1 MTKLWQTQSVVV
13 HPTVQMLVRRPFR
26 MLPDVSED
34 NLLDRANLLGRA
46 VREAHTCEGHQEDDA
61 ERGRGQKQCLLVFA
75 FQMTLEDHTGNVVL
89 RDQLL
94 KW

>member
-1 MTKLWQTQSVVV
+1 MDNIKLVMMTVSRDCTMTLYV
-13 HPTVQMLVRRPFR
+13 HAPSPVKDTKKTTLKGAA
-26 MLPDVSED
+26 D
-34 NLLDRANLLGRA
+34 
-46 VREAHTCEGHQEDDA
+46 TCERHQEDDA

-94 KW
+94 TTE